1 MNKIIDQYKNQL
13 IIVGLLSAVLLGL
26 GLGYAI
32 FQPPENPDKKED
44 SEHIHS
50 AGETIWTCSMHPQI
64 RQNEPGDCP
73 ICGMDLIPLTA
84 NTSSDPTILEMTA
97 EAVKL
102 AQIETT
108 IIGTSSTAE
117 KKLNLSGKIQA
128 DERRVASQVAHIPGR
143 IEKLYVSFEGETIRK
158 GQKIANIYSPEL
170 ITAQQELIQALRMK
184 ESNPGLYTASRQK
197 LSFWKLTKDQIESI
211 EQSQKIQETFDIYAD
226 ASGIITT
233 RRVSVGDYIK
243 QGEVLFDLVNL
254 NRVWVLFDA
263 YEEDLSQIN
272 IGDKINFTTSSVPGK
287 IFPTRIS
294 FIDPVINPQ
303 TRVASIR
310 GEVVNT
316 NKKLKPEM
324 FVKGEL
330 SSSSETKSQLL
341 VPKSAI
347 LWTGQRSVVYI
358 KVPDMSIPSFR
369 YQEVELGDRL
379 GSNYLIQNGL
389 QAGDEIVTHGSFSI
403 DAAAQLNNQQS
414 MMNRL
419 VGNATNKASDLPDFT
434 TLTPPMFKDQLSELL
449 AAYFPIKDA
458 LVQSNAQAAI
468 KQAQIFLSELEN
480 VDMSL
485 VKGEIHTYW
494 MQQAKALKNHAG
506 NIISVEELIEQRN
519 QFSFLSSGLIEAVQ
533 VLGIKG
539 DTVFIQH
546 CPMAIDNQGAYWLS
560 LQEEIRNPYFGD
572 QMLTCGSVT
581 QQLSSPMHQPE
592 TNPNQFHNH

>member
-128 DERRVASQVAHIPGR
+128 DERRVANQVAHIPGR
-143 IEKLYVSFEGETIRK
+143 IEKLYVSFEGESIRK

-184 ESNPGLYTASRQK
+184 ESNPGLYPASRQK

-330 SSSSETKSQLL
+330 SSSETKSQLL

-419 VGNATNKASDLPDFT
+419 VGNAANKASDLPDFT
-434 TLTPPMFKDQLSELL
+434 TLTSPMFKDQLSELVTT
-449 AAYFPIKDA
+449 YFPLKDA

-506 NIISVEELIEQRN
+506 NIVSGEELIEQRN

-546 CPMAIDNQGAYWLS
+546 CPMAIDNQGADWLS

-581 QQLSSPMHQPE
+581 QQLSSPVQQSE